1 MFPPDEHSKGFF
13 FRGVFVL
20 LANRRQ
26 NSADAAA
33 PSSRGKPW
41 EEWVETRDLVK
52 HYRMGD
58 KVVETLRGVS
68 PEVHN
73 GEFLLINVWKGG
85 RPYCEGPV
93 AIR

>member
-1 MFPPDEHSKGFF
+1 MFSYFSQTGARTRPTPQH
-13 FRGVFVL
+13 
-20 LANRRQ
+20 
-26 NSADAAA
+26 

-58 KVVETLRGVS
+58 KVVEAPRGVP

-73 GEFLLINVWKGG
+73 GEFLVINVWKGG